1 MDRDGAAHTAG
12 EALGILEGK
21 HLPKG
26 THIQPC
32 LAGVPGIFLP
42 ILDALHSGGGSLAE
56 AAAAVAAPILRLNED
71 GLAQILHSIA
81 DLALDAH
88 VGDLTEAVQVGAGAI
103 AVQRVA
109 VAVGAGHGDQ
119 CHKIDLVLQ
128 AAHLFFLLTVFGLAG
143 CVQRTALQIVPK
155 EIGVL

>member
-1 MDRDGAAHTAG
+1 MDRDGAAHTTG
-12 EALGILEGK
+12 EALGVLEGED
-21 HLPKG
+21 LPEG
-26 THIQPC
+26 AHVQPRF
-32 LAGVPGIFLP
+32 AGAPGIFLP

-56 AAAAVAAPILRLNED
+56 AAAAVAAPILRLNKD
-71 GLAQILHSIA
+71 GLAQILHPVA

-119 CHKIDLVLQ
+119 CHKIDLVL
-128 AAHLFFLLTVFGLAG
+128 
-143 CVQRTALQIVPK
+143 
-155 EIGVL
+155 